1 MSVLLCD
8 NVTKNNNIY
17 NFSFNFL
24 DKNTYAIL
32 GKNDSGK
39 ATLFDVLSS
48 KTSYDMG
55 HIWLD
60 GEELSDSKKS
70 NRVCYIKKNAKF
82 SNTCFINNIFKK
94 MSQKYPK
101 WDNYYA
107 FKLCEYFDINPN
119 SLYGSLAENKKH
131 LLIGI
136 CALASKA
143 NITII
148 DDPLFDSDIKERYDF
163 YKFLYDDKI
172 RYPRTFIISSEK
184 IDDISFLFDK
194 VLFLDNGKL
203 IDFFTLNE
211 LSENFKYL
219 TGKTEVLRPLIS
231 DLKILGSEERNGNLS
246 VCIYKKLSKDEKRK
260 FQKYLIDITDV
271 PIDNI
276 FIYLTNL
283 RMIRNKKITIF

>member
-8 NVTKNNNIY
+8 NVTKNNAIY

-24 DKNTYAIL
+24 NQNTYAIL
-32 GKNDSGK
+32 GTNNSKKTVLFNILSKKTPYDSG
-39 ATLFDVLSS
+39 D
-48 KTSYDMG
+48 
-55 HIWLD
+55 IWLD
-60 GEELSDSKKS
+60 GEKLSSNKS
-70 NRVCYIKKNAKF
+70 NRICYIKKNTRF
-82 SNTCFINNIFKK
+82 SNASFINNIFKK

-107 FKLCEYFDINPN
+107 FKLCEYFNINPCG
-119 SLYGSLAENKKH
+119 LYGNISENKKH

-194 VLFLDNGKL
+194 ILFLDNGKL

-283 RMIRNKKITIF
+283 RKNRNKKITIF

>member
-1 MSVLLCD
+1 MSVLLCE
-8 NVTKNNNIY
+8 NVTKNNKIY

-32 GKNDSGK
+32 GKNDSNK
-39 ATLFDVLSS
+39 TTLFNILSS
-48 KTSYDMG
+48 KTPYDSG

-60 GEELSDSKKS
+60 GNDLFLEAN
-70 NRVCYIKKNAKF
+70 NRICYIKKNTRF
-82 SNTCFINNIFKK
+82 SKTSFISNIFNRLSK
-94 MSQKYPK
+94 KYPK
-101 WDNYYA
+101 WDSYYA
-107 FKLCEYFDINPN
+107 YKLCEYFEINPN
-119 SLYGSLAENKKH
+119 CLYGTLPENKRH
-131 LLIGI
+131 LLLGI

-163 YKFLYDDKI
+163 YKFLYDDKQ

-194 VLFLDNGKL
+194 ILFLDGGKL
-203 IDFFTLNE
+203 IDFFTLSE

-219 TGKTEVLRPLIS
+219 IGKTEVLKPLIS
-231 DLKILGSEERNGNLS
+231 DLKILGSEERNGYLS
-246 VCIYKKLSKDEKRK
+246 VCIYKKLTKDEKRK

-283 RMIRNKKITIF
+283 RQNRNKKITIF